1 PGTYRPYDL
10 GQEMGVWVNNSDG
23 VTPAVGKGWPP
34 GDSVFPDYTNPR
46 TVEWWTQMCLEF
58 KDVLDYDGIWIDM
71 NEPSNFLRGQYPGCA
86 ANDINNPPYIP
97 SISDRSLAQKTLCPD
112 SRTYLGEHYN
122 THSLFGWSQ
131 TEPTFHVVQ
140 QATGKRAFVLS
151 RSTFVGSGKY
161 GGHWLG
167 DNFSRWKDMHQSI
180 IGILEFNLFG
190 IPYIG
195 ADICGFNYDTTYELC
210 LRWMQLGSFYPFSR
224 NHN

>member
-1 PGTYRPYDL
+1 
-10 GQEMGVWVNNSDG
+10 
-23 VTPAVGKGWPP
+23 
-34 GDSVFPDYTNPR
+34 
-46 TVEWWTQMCLEF
+46 
-58 KDVLDYDGIWIDM
+58 
-71 NEPSNFLRGQYPGCA
+71 
-86 ANDINNPPYIP
+86 
-97 SISDRSLAQKTLCPD
+97 ISDRSLAQKTLCPD
-112 SRTYLGEHYN
+112 SKTYLGEHYN

-131 TEPTFHVVQ
+131 TAPTFHVAQ

-151 RSTFVGSGKY
+151 RSTFVGSGKH

-195 ADICGFNYDTTYELC
+195 ADICGFNYNTTYELC

>member
-10 GQEMGVWVNNSDG
+10 GEEMGVWVNNSDG
-23 VTPAVGKGWPP
+23 VTPAVGKAWPD

-46 TVEWWTQMCLEF
+46 TVEWWTQLCLEL

-71 NEPSNFLRGQYPGCA
+71 NEPSNFERGQYPGCA
-86 ANDINNPPYIP
+86 VNDINDPPYIP
-97 SISDRSLAQKTLCPD
+97 SISDRALAQKTLCPD
-112 SRTYLGEHYN
+112 SKTYLGEQYN

-131 TEPTFHVVQ
+131 TAPTFHVAQ
-140 QATGKRAFVLS
+140 KATGKRAFVLS
-151 RSTFVGSGKY
+151 RSTFVGSGKH

-167 DNFSRWKDMHQSI
+167 DNFSQWKDMHQSI

-190 IPYIG
+190 IPYVG
-195 ADICGFNYDTTYELC
+195 ADICGFNYNTTYELC